1 MNLFSIIQTQN
12 LRKFK
17 VFECIKQV
25 MIVATD
31 KLQKE
36 FHIIKIDKKNDN
48 EIGIDFQLDE
58 IINEEHESFTKDE
71 YD

>member
-1 MNLFSIIQTQN
+1 
-12 LRKFK
+12 
-17 VFECIKQV
+17 
-25 MIVATD
+25 MIVASD

-58 IINEEHESFTKDE
+58 IINEEHEIYTKDE
-71 YD
+71 FD